1 MSKVVGVS
9 FNQNSKVYFFDD
21 NELEIKDGDM
31 VIVDTERGLQLG
43 NVIAND
49 IMNREVDDSMKK
61 VIRVAT
67 LKDTSIFQK
76 NIVDAQNALIKARE
90 IAKKLD
96 LSMNI
101 IDANYTFDR
110 NQLLF
115 YFVSESRVDFREMA
129 KQLAFI
135 YKTRIEL
142 RQVGVRD
149 KAKNVSGIG
158 QCGRELCC
166 SCFLKDNLD
175 SVTINMAKNQNI
187 ALNPS
192 KINGQCG
199 RLLCCLNYED
209 DVYTENRKGMPNVGD
224 DVSTPNGDGKV
235 VSVDVLN
242 RSYVVNVPEEGRVQI
257 DLESK

>member
-1 MSKVVGVS
+1 MKKVVGVS
-9 FNQNSKVYFFDD
+9 FKGNSKIYFFDSNDIVIND
-21 NELEIKDGDM
+21 NDM

-49 IMNREVDDSMKK
+49 IMNREVTEDMKK
-61 VIRVAT
+61 VVRIAT
-67 LKDTSIFQK
+67 KKDIKVFQDNDIDAQGALKDAK
-76 NIVDAQNALIKARE
+76 R
-90 IAKKLD
+90 IAKKLG

-101 IDANYTFDR
+101 LDAHFTLDR

-115 YFVSESRVDFREMA
+115 YFVSDSRVDFREMA
-129 KQLAFI
+129 KELAYI

-142 RQVGVRD
+142 RQIGIRD
-149 KAKNVSGIG
+149 KAKEVSGIG

-166 SCFLKDNLD
+166 ASFLKDNLD
-175 SVTINMAKNQNI
+175 SVTITMAKNQNI

-209 DVYTENRKGMPNVGD
+209 EVYTVNREGMPNIGD
-224 DVSTPNGDGKV
+224 EVQTSDGKGRV
-235 VSVDVLN
+235 VSVDILK
-242 RSYVVNVPEEGRVQI
+242 RSYVVNVPEVGKVEMR
-257 DLESK
+257 L